1 MTPHKR
7 MFDLLTAPM
16 TKGTEVPSIVRLSF
30 AKPRNF
36 TMEIAPAITSLF
48 KVSGIELGEIS
59 ATSSELR
66 VVFECLSEVPVRF
79 AALVECETDEPDAQG
94 SSDELGE
101 LADNI
106 RESWNAL
113 APGKRA

>member
-16 TKGTEVPSIVRLSF
+16 TKGAEVPAITRLSF

-48 KVSGIELGEIS
+48 KVSGIEFDEIS
-59 ATSSELR
+59 ANRSELR
-66 VVFECLSEVPVRF
+66 VVFECLSEAPVRF
-79 AALVECETDEPDAQG
+79 AALVECDTDESEPQASD
-94 SSDELGE
+94 DELGE
-101 LADNI
+101 LADSI

-113 APGKRA
+113 VPGKRG